1 MKINNKKTL
10 LVLAAVALVGGTF
23 TAVALTKE
31 NGFSVSAAEDE
42 NTIWKHYA
50 AVAPDPDKKQFGS
63 KEFWANCSEIGTH
76 VFEKPTIGKIQ
87 EGDDFSKTAYFKEL
101 TP

>member
-1 MKINNKKTL
+1 MKINSKKTL

-42 NTIWKHYA
+42 NTI
-50 AVAPDPDKKQFGS
+50 
-63 KEFWANCSEIGTH
+63 
-76 VFEKPTIGKIQ
+76 
-87 EGDDFSKTAYFKEL
+87 
-101 TP
+101 